1 MQEAIKNTEATRN
14 WDEHKIPTAELCK
27 RYHTDAKL
35 GLTSAMALK
44 IFNEGGANELSKK
57 EAVPWYCLFIQE
69 LTGFFSLLLWFGS
82 FLCFFGYGIQADK
95 EDRSNLYLGTVLAAV
110 TLVTGIFSYLQ
121 ASKSAEMMAQ
131 FENFIPPIANVIRD
145 GKATQIEAR
154 MMVPGDL
161 VLIAVGENIPADTI
175 VFESKEMKVNNASLT
190 GEPLDILMDPDA
202 PKENFIMEAK
212 NCAFFGTSCSA
223 GKGKGIA
230 IKTGDRT
237 VIGQI
242 ANLASSAEAKETP
255 LSIEIERFIHIISA
269 IAITLGVVFFCFG
282 LATYDLIQNMVFAI
296 GIIVANVPEGLLA
309 TVTVSLALT
318 AQRMAGKMVLVK
330 NLESVETLGST
341 SCICS
346 DKTGTLTQNRMTA
359 SHMYVNR
366 QTLDVG
372 VNWQSHLKNQARP
385 KPDENIVPGYDSN
398 DSAFKDLV
406 KAIVLSTSTYFAYE
420 PTTEDAKKLYARVR
434 GMAVADVDDKTMSP
448 ADEDEMKARLR
459 IAEGGLNYVNRF
471 CKGDASETGLVQ
483 FAQPLLDLDATRA
496 DFPTHS
502 YTPAGSTNEVDCAI
516 PFSSDQKFNL
526 FIRNMAKDGKHL
538 RVYLKGAPE
547 RVITR
552 CSKILVDGK
561 EEAFTQQF
569 RDEVATA
576 NDDFG
581 KLGERVLAFA
591 YADLD
596 ISKFPEG
603 YAFDMRN
610 WKSWGAAF
618 ERSHS
623 EYESEPGTFPMH
635 DLTLVGAVSLNDPP
649 RPKVDLS
656 VEKCRQAGIKVIM
669 VTGDQPPTAA
679 AIANKV
685 NIIKHPQKEYNNMK
699 ARGVD
704 DETAMRES
712 TGIVIH
718 GDTLAKMHAEDEEKY
733 EDGHPEKGAFIQRWI
748 SKPEVV
754 FARTTP
760 SQKLLIVNAC
770 QLAGHVVAVTGDGV
784 NDSPAIKKAD
794 IGIAMGSGSD
804 VAKNAADM
812 LLLDDNFSS
821 IVNGVEEGRL
831 IFDNLK
837 KSIAYTLSSNIP
849 EILPFIMF
857 ILFAVPL
864 PLSTVLILCIDLG
877 TDMVP
882 AISFAY
888 ENTEADIMDRVPRN
902 SKLDHLVNSKLISFA
917 YLQIG
922 VIQASAG
929 MYTYFYVLNDFGVR
943 PGGLFR
949 LAGKLGAFP
958 DDQVCLA
965 ETPAGCS
972 CDEGAAVP
980 CDVVDTVYTSDADGG
995 PTADPS
1001 GAGFW
1006 PNGQFKG
1013 YNGNNNWDLPYYTGD
1028 GERNPDLVILSWD
1041 KTKHARTDVRMF
1053 YGYRDAKQADSWDAA
1068 TDSPVLGDNV
1078 GPIRG
1083 ADAFT
1088 SCRWDPRDETIPS
1101 ILRRSV
1107 VSDYPICYSTEALKF
1122 AQAGYLVSIV
1132 CVQWADL
1139 MICKTR
1145 NLSLAQQG
1153 MINVMGNF
1161 GLFFETALVAIL
1173 LYIPALNIGLGTRQ
1187 IPPAHFAVPSFSFFT
1202 AIFFYDELRK
1212 IWLRDGMVREHG
1224 RLKLKG
1230 WITRNTYY

>member
-14 WDEHKIPTAELCK
+14 WDEHRIPTAELCK

-35 GLTSAMALK
+35 GLTSAKAAE
-44 IFNEGGANELSKK
+44 IFREVGANELSKK

-82 FLCFFGYGIQADK
+82 FLCFIGYGIQADK

-161 VLIAVGENIPADTI
+161 VMIAVGENIPADTI
-175 VFESKEMKVNNASLT
+175 IFESKEMKVNNASLT
-190 GEPLDILMDPDA
+190 GEPIDILMDPDA
-202 PKENFIMEAK
+202 PPAGFIMEAQ

-223 GKGKGIA
+223 GTGKGIA

-359 SHMYVNR
+359 SHMFVNR

-372 VNWQSHLKNQARP
+372 LNWQAHEKNQARP
-385 KPDENIVPGYDSN
+385 KPDENLVPGYDKE
-398 DSAFKDLV
+398 DPAFKELV
-406 KAIVLSTSTYFAYE
+406 KAVVLSTSTYFAYE
-420 PTTEDAKKLYARVR
+420 PTTEDAKKLFARVR
-434 GMAVADVDDKTMSP
+434 GVAVADVDDKAMSA

-459 IAEGGLNYVNRF
+459 TAEGSLNYVNRF

-483 FAQPLLDLDATRA
+483 FAQPLLDLEAARRG
-496 DFPTHS
+496 FPTHS
-502 YTPAGSTNEVDCAI
+502 YVPPGGTNGVDCAI

-561 EEAFTQQF
+561 EEDFSAMH
-569 RDEVATA
+569 REEVKQA

-591 YADLD
+591 YRDLD
-596 ISKFPEG
+596 VSKFPEG

-610 WKSWGAAF
+610 WKSWGKAF
-618 ERSHS
+618 ERSYS
-623 EYESEPGTFPMH
+623 EYESEAGTFPMH
-635 DLTLVGAVSLNDPP
+635 DLVLVGAVSLNDPP

-704 DETAMRES
+704 DETAMAES

-718 GDTLAKMHAEDEEKY
+718 GDTLAQMHAADEEKY

-770 QLAGHVVAVTGDGV
+770 QIAGHVVAVTGDGV

-929 MYTYFYVLNDFGVR
+929 MYTYFYVLNDFGIR

-958 DDQVCLA
+958 DDADVYDP
-965 ETPAGCS
+965 TDRYAGNS
-972 CDEGAAVP
+972 
-980 CDVVDTVYTSDADGG
+980 
-995 PTADPS
+995 
-1001 GAGFW
+1001 
-1006 PNGQFKG
+1006 
-1013 YNGNNNWDLPYYTGD
+1013 NWWKPYYTGD
-1028 GERNPDLVILSWD
+1028 DKERNEDLFILSWD
-1041 KTKHARTDVRMF
+1041 KTKHSRTDVRIF
-1053 YGYRDAKQADSWDAA
+1053 YGYRDAKATDSWDSATGAPSPNLNADSDKAA
-1068 TDSPVLGDNV
+1068 AEAEA
-1078 GPIRG
+1078 IRG
-1083 ADAFT
+1083 PDAFT
-1088 SCRWDPRDETIPS
+1088 VCRWDPNDESIPQL
-1101 ILRRSV
+1101 LRQSV
-1107 VSDYPICYSTEALKF
+1107 VSKWPICYSTEALKF

-1173 LYIPALNIGLGTRQ
+1173 LYVPALNIGLGTRQ

-1212 IWLRDGMVREHG
+1212 IWLREGMVREHG